1 MCVLEIGTSGVR
13 SDIASWRD
21 FWEIG
26 VAINGMCIRE
36 GRQGFQINI
45 GNPILSHL
53 ISNVYL
59 TCRAGAAGGLRMELR
74 NNWGPE
80 GTLSSS

>member
-1 MCVLEIGTSGVR
+1 MFSLGFLIYVVADDMCVLEIGTSGVG

-45 GNPILSHL
+45 GIRIDSAP
-53 ISNVYL
+53 YL
-59 TCRAGAAGGLRMELR
+59 E
-74 NNWGPE
+74 W
-80 GTLSSS
+80 

>member
-1 MCVLEIGTSGVR
+1 MCVLEIGTTGVG
-13 SDIASWRD
+13 SDMASWRD

-45 GNPILSHL
+45 GNR
-53 ISNVYL
+53 VY
-59 TCRAGAAGGLRMELR
+59 
-74 NNWGPE
+74 
-80 GTLSSS
+80 SSPYLEW